1 MKTKLLLIALLWTS
15 SALSGMTLNTI
26 SGGILEEDDHETR
39 FHGGTERVKL
49 TNGDYFTIQGLQDR
63 VEFQSPSRKDW
74 YFDNKVIYPNELD
87 LSNIANVKE
96 SDVLTITATAH
107 HDNSTQYYIDTIKY
121 RSAAHNNALMYR
133 IVSVRPVLPEPS
145 AYALL
150 AGLLAL
156 CCVALRRRGM
166 SA

>member
-1 MKTKLLLIALLWTS
+1 MKKLILLALLWTS
-15 SALSGMTLNTI
+15 SALSGMTFNTI
-26 SGGILEEDDHETR
+26 SGGLLANDDNEVR
-39 FHGGTERVKL
+39 FQSGAISVPL
-49 TNGDYFTIQGLQDR
+49 INGDWFRMQGFGDR
-63 VEFQSPSRKDW
+63 VEFQSVSRKDW

-133 IVSVRPVLPEPS
+133 IVSVRPILPEPS
-145 AYALL
+145 SYALL
-150 AGLLAL
+150 AGLLAF
-156 CCVALRRRGM
+156 CCIALRRRGM

>member
-1 MKTKLLLIALLWTS
+1 MNKLLLIALLWTS
-15 SALSGMTLNTI
+15 SALSGMTINTI
-26 SGGILEEDDHETR
+26 AGGLLEKDDREVRFNSGTKW
-39 FHGGTERVKL
+39 VPL
-49 TNGDYFTIQGLQDR
+49 TNGDYFSIQGFGDR

-87 LSNIANVKE
+87 LADINDIKE
-96 SDVLTITATAH
+96 SDILTIVGTAH
-107 HDNSTQYYIDTIKY
+107 HDNNTQYYIDTIKY

-133 IVSVRPVLPEPS
+133 IVSVRPTLPEPS

-156 CCVALRRRGM
+156 SCVAVRRRGI